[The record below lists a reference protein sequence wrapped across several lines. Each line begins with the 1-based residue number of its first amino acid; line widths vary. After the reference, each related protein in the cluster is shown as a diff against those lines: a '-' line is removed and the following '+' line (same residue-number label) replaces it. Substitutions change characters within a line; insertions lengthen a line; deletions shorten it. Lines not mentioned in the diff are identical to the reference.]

1 MRLAALLLVFV
12 LSACQI
18 PPGQREE
25 AHFYEVPPGSTLIL
39 NRRIFIP
46 PYELKIYI
54 QNGRLA
60 QGANQYYPF
69 CKFEVRHKKDHP
81 QAIEPDAF
89 EIRRVDRVRSLF
101 VKADRPYALTGAAI
115 GGGIFEKEGK
125 PTPRVH
131 GSRMFLHSDRQ
142 PEVYQLVCG
151 HLQDPNI
158 EARYLSIQQI
168 RETLGDIFTLKLA
181 K

>member
-1 MRLAALLLVFV
+1 MMRLNAFLLVLV

-18 PPGQREE
+18 PPGQRET

-39 NRRIFIP
+39 NRRITIP
-46 PYELKIYI
+46 PYDLKIYI

-60 QGANQYYPF
+60 QGANQAYPF
-69 CKFEVRHKKDHP
+69 CKFEVRHKQAHP
-81 QAIEPDAF
+81 QAIEPDEF
-89 EIRRVDRVRSLF
+89 EITRVDRVRSLF
-101 VKADRPYALTGAAI
+101 VKADRPLLAATGI
-115 GGGIFEKEGK
+115 GGGTFEKEGK

-142 PEVYQLVCG
+142 PQVYQLVCG

-158 EARYLSIQQI
+158 EARYLSVQQI

-181 K
+181 G